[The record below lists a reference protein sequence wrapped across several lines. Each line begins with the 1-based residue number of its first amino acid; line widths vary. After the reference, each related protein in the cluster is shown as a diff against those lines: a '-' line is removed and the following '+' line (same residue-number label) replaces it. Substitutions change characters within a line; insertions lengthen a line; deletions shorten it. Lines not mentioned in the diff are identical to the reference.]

1 MKNNSFDLGR
11 FGRSMTTKLSTRAY
25 GQAGT
30 VALYDPV
37 ARGSRYDVER
47 EPRRIVP
54 LDNIP
59 LADPLKPAPQPLA
72 DPRLRL
78 RGIG

>member
-1 MKNNSFDLGR
+1 VPQ
-11 FGRSMTTKLSTRAY
+11 KLSSLRAH

-30 VALYDPV
+30 VALYYPV
-37 ARGSRYDVER
+37 TRGSRYELER